1 MKESQSSIYY
11 IAGETLDAIKDSPF
25 LERFRAKGIE
35 VIFMTD
41 PMDEYAV
48 QNLAEYDG
56 FRLQSISKEGLRF
69 GDEGD
74 DEQRRADE
82 YRRRFE
88 PLAEW
93 LKETLGDKI
102 EKAVISNRLAE
113 TPAVL
118 VTGQYGYSA
127 NMERIMRSQAFADPE
142 RAKFMISKKTMEIN
156 PRHPIVATLL

>member
-56 FRLQSISKEGLRF
+56 FRL
-69 GDEGD
+69 
-74 DEQRRADE
+74 
-82 YRRRFE
+82 
-88 PLAEW
+88 
-93 LKETLGDKI
+93 
-102 EKAVISNRLAE
+102 
-113 TPAVL
+113 
-118 VTGQYGYSA
+118 
-127 NMERIMRSQAFADPE
+127 
-142 RAKFMISKKTMEIN
+142 
-156 PRHPIVATLL
+156 